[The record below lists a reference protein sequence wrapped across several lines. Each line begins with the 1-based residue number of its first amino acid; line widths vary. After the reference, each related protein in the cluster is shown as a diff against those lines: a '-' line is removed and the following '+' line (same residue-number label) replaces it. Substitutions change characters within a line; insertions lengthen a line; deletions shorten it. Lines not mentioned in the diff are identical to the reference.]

1 MIDNTLKVRVNPELL
16 DYYKG
21 NPDLIKEALTL
32 YIRSQQN
39 FLNFYQSTKT
49 YEKESN

>member
-1 MIDNTLKVRVNPELL
+1 MDNTLKVRVNPELL

-32 YIRSQQN
+32 FKRTQEGFLKEYI
-39 FLNFYQSTKT
+39 KAAD
-49 YEKESN
+49 

>member
-1 MIDNTLKVRVNPELL
+1 MSNKLEVRVNPELL

-32 YIRSQQN
+32 YIRKQQE
-39 FLNFYQSTKT
+39 FLKVYNSKV
-49 YEKESN
+49 